1 MKLTSE
7 YLGSVGFNITDNE
20 LGSLHFITAYKAVGE
35 LEIKVVFCK
44 TNINLRIWHRQQNE
58 RPIINLLDC
67 PTIQKF
73 QLAMQLVD
81 IHPSNCEMEN
91 PQKH

>member
-7 YLGSVGFNITDNE
+7 YLESVGFNITDNE
-20 LGSLHFITAYKAVGE
+20 YGSLRFITAYKAVGE
-35 LEIKVVFCK
+35 LEIKVVFFK

-81 IHPSNCEMEN
+81 IHPSTCEMEN
-91 PQKH
+91 H